1 MREKSEPMAGKPPN
15 GLNFHTVFAC
25 APTQLMIMDRRLVI
39 VYANEAYLRTTMRTL
54 SDIQGRYV
62 FDAFP
67 ESPERMALFKA
78 AFERALAGEENVLRT
93 EPFSVPAP
101 GEEGG
106 VREIVWTC
114 THVPIADDQGEIA
127 FVLQNAID
135 VTAEHALHR
144 HNEMLMQELNHRVKN
159 CLATAQVIAQR
170 SLIES
175 KTMAEAR
182 DDFVARLHAMAAIHD
197 LLVAKNWSGAELSAV
212 LRQTLEPFSG
222 ESPARRGITL
232 QGPPVPLTVKQAQ
245 TLSMA
250 IHELA
255 TNASK
260 YGALSRP
267 AGSID
272 IAWSHDPAAN
282 GAFALSWKERS
293 GPQVRSPGKKGFGTI
308 MLTGVLA
315 QEIRGTIVLDYP
327 PDGVICRMEGR
338 IGP

>member
-1 MREKSEPMAGKPPN
+1 MDRKPPD
-15 GLNFHTVFAC
+15 GLNFHTVFAS
-25 APTQLMIMDRRLVI
+25 APTQLMIMDRQLVI

-67 ESPERMALFKA
+67 EAPERTALFKA

-101 GEEGG
+101 EEEGG

-114 THVPIADDQGEIA
+114 THVPVANDAGEIA
-127 FVLQNAID
+127 FVLQNAVD

-144 HNEMLMQELNHRVKN
+144 HNEMLLQELNHRVKN
-159 CLATAQVIAQR
+159 SLATAQVIAQR
-170 SLIES
+170 SLIDS

-197 LLVAKNWSGAELSAV
+197 LLVAKSWSGAELGAV
-212 LRQTLEPFSG
+212 LRQTLQPFDG
-222 ESPARRGITL
+222 GSPVRHGITL

-245 TLSMA
+245 TMSMA

-255 TNASK
+255 TNATK
-260 YGALSRP
+260 YGALSH
-267 AGSID
+267 ASGAID
-272 IAWSHDPAAN
+272 IAWSHDPSAD
-282 GAFALSWKERS
+282 GAFRLSWKERN
-293 GPQVRSPGKKGFGTI
+293 GPAVSPPGKKGFGTI

-315 QEIRGTIVLDYP
+315 QEIGGTITLDYP
-327 PDGVICRMEGR
+327 THGVICLMEGR